1 MDRNLFGYFIKAEY
15 FEEAEKR
22 GVNVSAISGRLSR
35 GWTLNDAINTPNC
48 KKSDLF
54 YGGQD
59 EIKVEEM
66 EGKILIKGKY
76 LTDEQER
83 LMKEN
88 NLDVNNV
95 RTRLN
100 MGWSFND
107 AVGTPKGEA
116 RKPTKIVKKPK
127 VKKRKPLIPVHK
139 RKLYKDGPEEIKDMI
154 GRIKYMQ
161 STDMLNPPVI
171 TGRMKA
177 RAKEYNI
184 NIDKVKMVE
193 VDLEGVTMK
202 AEYEK
207 SELDESDEVI

>member
-15 FEEAEKR
+15 FEMAEQR
-22 GVNVSAISGRLSR
+22 GLTVKTISGRLSR
-35 GWTLNDAINTPNC
+35 GWNLKDAMNTPNT
-48 KKSDLF
+48 KKSDAF
-54 YGGQD
+54 HGVQD
-59 EIKVEEM
+59 DINVEEM
-66 EGKILIKGKY
+66 EGKIIVKGKY
-76 LTDEQER
+76 LTDEQVR
-83 LMKEN
+83 LMEKN
-88 NLDVNNV
+88 NLDANNV
-95 RTRLN
+95 RSRLN
-100 MGWSFND
+100 ADWSFDD

-139 RKLYKDGPEEIKDMI
+139 RRLHKDGPEEIKDMI